1 MPEFNYPGTFAIVSD
16 AAMTYPNN
24 LYFDKIDEHLAYFS
38 NSILE
43 ERALDDSEFVV
54 LHELGVARTE
64 MLQVKVERLFHIIPN
79 RLAEPYRARLDDA
92 ETNGLIT
99 YEEELELR
107 SADVV
112 DRGYSRQ
119 DMKTPVWLVAEV
131 SVAITP
137 GDIRRARERAD
148 ILSRALTLSETVIPL
163 AYGIR
168 ASDEIRAIAEESGVR
183 IALQPPSD
191 DKDNYT

>member
-1 MPEFNYPGTFAIVSD
+1 MVHPS
-16 AAMTYPNN
+16 N
-24 LYFDKIDEHLAYFS
+24 LWFDTIDEQLAYS
-38 NSILE
+38 ANMILE
-43 ERALDDSEFVV
+43 DQALDDFELVALREF
-54 LHELGVARTE
+54 GVARTR
-64 MLQVKVERLFHIIPN
+64 MIQVRAGSHCIIPN
-79 RLAEPYRARLDDA
+79 RFAEPYRARLEVA

-112 DRGYSRQ
+112 ARGYSRH
-119 DMKTPVWLVAEV
+119 DLSTPVWLVAEV

-148 ILSRALTLSETVIPL
+148 ILSRALALSEPVIPL

-168 ASDEIRAIAEESGVR
+168 VSDHIRALAEERGIR

-191 DKDNYT
+191 DTDNYT

>member
-1 MPEFNYPGTFAIVSD
+1 MVHPS
-16 AAMTYPNN
+16 N
-24 LYFDKIDEHLAYFS
+24 LWFDTIDEQLAYS
-38 NSILE
+38 ANMILE
-43 ERALDDSEFVV
+43 DQALDDFELVALREF
-54 LHELGVARTE
+54 GVARTR
-64 MLQVKVERLFHIIPN
+64 MIQVRAGSHCIIPN
-79 RLAEPYRARLDDA
+79 RFAEPYRARLEVA

-112 DRGYSRQ
+112 ARGYSRQ
-119 DMKTPVWLVAEV
+119 DIRTPIWLVVEV

-148 ILSRALTLSETVIPL
+148 ILSRALALSETVIPL

-168 ASDEIRAIAEESGVR
+168 VSDHIRALAEERGVR
-183 IALQPPSD
+183 IALQPPPD

>member
-1 MPEFNYPGTFAIVSD
+1 
-16 AAMTYPNN
+16 MTYPNN

-38 NSILE
+38 NSLSE
-43 ERALDDSEFVV
+43 ERALDDFEFVA
-54 LHELGVARTE
+54 LHEFGVARTE
-64 MLQVKVERLFHIIPN
+64 MLQIKVGRLLHIIPN
-79 RLAEPYRARLDDA
+79 RLAEPYRARLEVA

-107 SADVV
+107 SADIIAH
-112 DRGYSRQ
+112 GYSRQ

-131 SVAITP
+131 SAAITP
-137 GDIRRARERAD
+137 GDIRRARDRAD
-148 ILSRALTLSETVIPL
+148 VLSRALALSETVIPL
-163 AYGIR
+163 AYGISV
-168 ASDEIRAIAEESGVR
+168 SDEIRALAEERGVR

>member
-1 MPEFNYPGTFAIVSD
+1 MKSD
-16 AAMTYPNN
+16 AIMVHPRN
-24 LYFDKIDEHLAYFS
+24 LWFDTLDEQLAHFS

-43 ERALDDSEFVV
+43 DGALDEFDLVA
-54 LHELGVARTE
+54 LHEFGVARTD
-64 MLQVKVERLFHIIPN
+64 MIQVRAGSSWIIPN
-79 RLAEPYRARLDDA
+79 RLAEPYRERLEIA

-107 SADVV
+107 KSDIVA
-112 DRGYSRQ
+112 RGYSRQ
-119 DMKTPVWLVAEV
+119 DLKTPIWLVAEV

-148 ILSRALTLSETVIPL
+148 ILSRVLSQSENVIPL

-168 ASDEIRAIAEESGVR
+168 VSDEIRILAEERSVR
-183 IALQPPSD
+183 IALQPTPTPPEEED
-191 DKDNYT
+191 YT